1 MFQAE
6 KSLDIQLE
14 AKLGFG
20 AQVRITSSLP
30 VPSDHSGRIWLYG
43 QEAMKIT
50 RTDAEFGQ
58 EEGRVSLALKLVERF
73 CSDSCKIC

>member
-6 KSLDIQLE
+6 KSFDIQLE
-14 AKLGFG
+14 AELGFG
-20 AQVRITSSLP
+20 AYVRITSSLR

-43 QEAMKIT
+43 REAMKIT

-58 EEGRVSLALKLVERF
+58 EEYWGSLALKLSERF
-73 CSDSCKIC
+73 CSDSCKIR